1 MIDIGRALKA
11 AISTGKVE
19 FGVDQ
24 TEKAV
29 KAGKA
34 QLVIVS
40 RNCPSSTLT
49 AGDLGVKVHVYE
61 GNNMELGA
69 LCGKPFSVSALAVID
84 KGTLDALNCGDFE
97 VVENL
102 IMKMEYPLISLHL
115 RLAGFPSFH

>member
-1 MIDIGRALKA
+1 MIDISKALKA
-11 AISTGKVE
+11 AITTGKVE

-34 QLVIVS
+34 QMIILAN
-40 RNCPSSTLT
+40 NCPSAVLT
-49 AGDLGVKVHVYE
+49 SADLGVKVHVYD

-84 KGTLDALNCGDFE
+84 KGTSNILTL
-97 VVENL
+97 
-102 IMKMEYPLISLHL
+102 
-115 RLAGFPSFH
+115 